1 MFSSSSDDEQGVS
14 DLLTR
19 VNGLLDGL
27 HRGGYPRNMKTKPRD
42 PILNDV
48 FDIFGGQ
55 SKVAKYLSVTRQSVT
70 QWEKVPLKHVR
81 AIARYTGLSPAVLR
95 PDIYADI

>member
-1 MFSSSSDDEQGVS
+1 MNDSGVS
-14 DLLTR
+14 DLLTA
-19 VNGLLDGL
+19 VKAALDAF
-27 HRGGYPRNMKTKPRD
+27 HRGGYLVNMKKKSRD

-55 SKVAKYLSVTRQSVT
+55 SKVAQYLSVTRQSVT
-70 QWEKVPLKHVR
+70 QWERVPLKHVR

-95 PDIYADI
+95 PDIYADL